1 MMSHSLERLCSPPIL
16 IHPPQPLYP
25 PHSCQSALPPQ
36 YSCSLWVPFSGESNR
51 LSVVYNGKI
60 KVKTP
65 VEKCHFLLYIHCACI
80 SFQNMHIERSSM
92 VSFYHLNTFLELYD
106 NIKSDWAHK
115 VPFPPNLKL
124 SPPILTSPPISA
136 KNFDPRQPFD
146 F

>member
-1 MMSHSLERLCSPPIL
+1 MFPPNLNSSPPTFISPPFLSECSSPPIF
-16 IHPPQPLYP
+16 
-25 PHSCQSALPPQ
+25 
-36 YSCSLWVPFSGESNR
+36 PFIMGAHSGEGNR
-51 LSVVYNGKI
+51 LPVIYNGKI

-65 VEKCHFLLYIHCACI
+65 VEKCHFLLYIHCAYI
-80 SFQNMHIERSSM
+80 SFQNMHIKRSSM
-92 VSFYHLNTFLELYD
+92 VLFYHLNTFLELYD

-136 KNFDPRQPFD
+136 KNFDPPQPFD